1 MPHSSYFEVVAKDNR
16 ELGLALGR
24 RFGENLRRELDK
36 REGSPDWAA
45 QVAAGMAYLTFTET
59 VFPQYIQELKGYAE
73 GAGVPFEALW
83 AWSLEDELWEAT
95 AEKCTSVVTN
105 RGRLIGHTED
115 WLAESQD
122 DLWILKKTVGGFTML
137 ELYYQHTLGGQ
148 AASINSHGYVQLV
161 STMQHGDGQIGIP
174 RNVVARW
181 LAETAD
187 PTADFEKL
195 SKLRR
200 SLGYS
205 HTLVSATGELWSVE
219 CTVKEQTVTRP
230 KVPYAHTN
238 HYLTELRRAE
248 ANNGSTGTRE
258 RHADVLAKVR
268 ERMSAEELTEL
279 LSDQSRGPAVSIFN
293 ERTIGRVVFDLDKKI
308 ARIWLRREEEKD
320 WIDYK
325 LDFI

>member
-1 MPHSSYFEVVAKDNR
+1 MSHASYFEVAVKDHR
-16 ELGLALGR
+16 ELGLALGQ
-24 RFGENLRRELDK
+24 RFGENLRQELDK
-36 REGSPDWAA
+36 RADSPDWTA
-45 QVAAGMAYLTFTET
+45 QIAAGMSYLTFTEIA
-59 VFPQYIQELKGYAE
+59 FPQYIQELKGYAE
-73 GAGVPFEALW
+73 GAVVPFEALW
-83 AWSLEDELWEAT
+83 AWSLEDELWGVT

-105 RGRLIGHTED
+105 RGKLIGHTED
-115 WLAESQD
+115 WLAESQN
-122 DLWILKKTVGGFTML
+122 DLWVLKKTVGGFTML

-148 AASINSHGYVQLV
+148 SAGVNSHGYVQLV
-161 STMQHGDGQIGIP
+161 STMQHGGGQIGIP

-187 PTADFEKL
+187 PAGDLEKL

-205 HTLVSATGELWSVE
+205 HTLVSAAGELWGVE
-219 CTVKEQTVTRP
+219 CTAKEQMVTRP
-230 KVPYAHTN
+230 KIPYVHTN
-238 HYLTELRRAE
+238 HYLTELRREE
-248 ANNGSTGTRE
+248 ANDGSTGTRE
-258 RHADVLAKVR
+258 RYADAMAKIR

-279 LSDQSRGPAVSIFN
+279 LSDQSRGPVVSLFN

-308 ARIWLRREEEKD
+308 VRIWLRREAEKG